1 MLMFVMA
8 SMMVAASDSAPQQAA
23 SLEGV
28 PTKYCREMGSAA
40 SRNQAIKVCRTRAQW
55 LRIQTCN
62 DSTTYCAPAKKL
74 ASAATGRETAFP
86 LNEDSRI
93 ICRRVTVTGTRLTSQ
108 RTCLPQREWQRMWDE
123 SRGTMSTLQ
132 DRHSTQAEA
141 FGPR

>member
-1 MLMFVMA
+1 MLMMMMA
-8 SMMVAASDSAPQQAA
+8 SMMVAASDPAPQEAA
-23 SLEGV
+23 SLEGA

-55 LRIQTCN
+55 IRMKACN
-62 DSTTYCAPAKKL
+62 DSTTYCAPKKL
-74 ASAATGRETAFP
+74 ASATLGRETAFP

-93 ICRRVTVTGTRLTSQ
+93 ICRRVSATGTRLTSQ

-132 DRHSTQAEA
+132 DRHSTPADG